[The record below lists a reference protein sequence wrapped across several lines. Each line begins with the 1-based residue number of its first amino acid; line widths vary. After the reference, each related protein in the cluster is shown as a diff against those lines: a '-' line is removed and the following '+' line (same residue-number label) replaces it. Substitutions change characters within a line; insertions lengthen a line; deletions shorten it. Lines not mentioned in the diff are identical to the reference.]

1 MAEQVGDALESAAEQ
16 MGEIAAKRV
25 RRPWLWFFG
34 GSLCLV
40 SLVTAGGPML
50 TLVSPHPA
58 RARTV
63 PLRQLSVAALRDGV
77 GHGQAGVKKMAMP
90 LAVDGRLAS
99 SLDSNHKQEN
109 HPQKLPS
116 EKPKPGPT
124 LKLESARTV
133 DAPGAADPGGAPRV
147 PERSALIQGMIE
159 AGFSRAQAI
168 EAIAAVNASK
178 SADIPKAISWQLQRD
193 ADENLNEWKSERVVL
208 SFDHMDFDGYALL
221 WGNVN
226 KAPSLQECGER
237 CLKWKP
243 VGPSNYPCNI
253 FVYCPLEK
261 CYAPAQ
267 LPPGSMAGQCWLKHQ
282 DDPVH
287 PQVNMKGNYTA
298 AYLKRHPGAPPG
310 VQWQGGVVVR
320 KDAALQVTT
329 DTWSSRANW

>member
-99 SLDSNHKQEN
+99 SLDSYHKQEN

-226 KAPSLQECGER
+226 KAPSLQASVALTHCVQLAV
-237 CLKWKP
+237 CLKSAVGAPCLSLACVTCRP
-243 VGPSNYPCNI
+243 VLAGVRRAMSQMEAGWTVQLSVQHLRLLPARKVLCTGA
-253 FVYCPLEK
+253 
-261 CYAPAQ
+261 APARFD
-267 LPPGSMAGQCWLKHQ
+267 G
-282 DDPVH
+282 
-287 PQVNMKGNYTA
+287 
-298 AYLKRHPGAPPG
+298 
-310 VQWQGGVVVR
+310 
-320 KDAALQVTT
+320 
-329 DTWSSRANW
+329 WSVLAQTSG